1 MKMISIIY
9 GLTHIFNNE
18 IEAFLD
24 IKDFK
29 WNKLVQ
35 ILFISNLSYQL
46 LNIYWLKFFYMFLYI
61 LLQNSVRHNL
71 SLNKCFE
78 KVDSPKLNGNTKKG
92 CLWALNPAK
101 IEKMEDEI
109 AKHRKKDLD
118 SILKSMSDPGMYN
131 YIEIS

>member
-1 MKMISIIY
+1 
-9 GLTHIFNNE
+9 
-18 IEAFLD
+18 
-24 IKDFK
+24 
-29 WNKLVQ
+29 
-35 ILFISNLSYQL
+35 
-46 LNIYWLKFFYMFLYI
+46 MFLYI

-118 SILKSMSDPGMYN
+118 SILKSMSDPGLYN
-131 YIEIS
+131 YIDE

>member
-1 MKMISIIY
+1 MNRGDRNIA
-9 GLTHIFNNE
+9 NE
-18 IEAFLD
+18 IKITLKNTF
-24 IKDFK
+24 
-29 WNKLVQ
+29 
-35 ILFISNLSYQL
+35 ILI
-46 LNIYWLKFFYMFLYI
+46 FFSF
-61 LLQNSVRHNL
+61 QNSVRHNL

-118 SILKSMSDPGMYN
+118 SILKSMSDPGKSSFHFLIKIFDSRNDKIFIYCKLL
-131 YIEIS
+131 EIYENTSVHVGLI

>member
-1 MKMISIIY
+1 M
-9 GLTHIFNNE
+9 
-18 IEAFLD
+18 
-24 IKDFK
+24 
-29 WNKLVQ
+29 
-35 ILFISNLSYQL
+35 
-46 LNIYWLKFFYMFLYI
+46 
-61 LLQNSVRHNL
+61 RHNL

-118 SILKSMSDPGMYN
+118 SILKSMSDPGKSSFNFLIKTLIQEMTKYLYIVN
-131 YIEIS
+131 Y

>member
-24 IKDFK
+24 KISNGINLFK
-29 WNKLVQ
+29 FD
-35 ILFISNLSYQL
+35 LFIYNLSYQL
-46 LNIYWLKFFYMFLYI
+46 LIIYWLKILYMFLYI

-131 YIEIS
+131 YIDE

>member
-1 MKMISIIY
+1 M
-9 GLTHIFNNE
+9 
-18 IEAFLD
+18 
-24 IKDFK
+24 
-29 WNKLVQ
+29 
-35 ILFISNLSYQL
+35 
-46 LNIYWLKFFYMFLYI
+46 
-61 LLQNSVRHNL
+61 RHNL

-118 SILKSMSDPGMYN
+118 SILKSMSDPGKSNFYFWIKIIDLRDDKIIIYCKIIRN
-131 YIEIS
+131 L